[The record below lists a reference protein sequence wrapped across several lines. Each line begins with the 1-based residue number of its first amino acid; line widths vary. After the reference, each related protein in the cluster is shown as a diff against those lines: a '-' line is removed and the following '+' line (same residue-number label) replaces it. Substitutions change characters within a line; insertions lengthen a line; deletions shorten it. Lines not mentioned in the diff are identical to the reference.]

1 MDVFTNREW
10 DAFNNLFKLLS
21 TSVPAMYVKATFLFS
36 LRLCSGKKPFLFVC
50 ILLHLVHL
58 LMYSWRCVLSL
69 KAEILNAINAF
80 CAISEAASS
89 AWSYLMQYGILPGP
103 RDDGIKTELMVS
115 MLLHCHA

>member
-21 TSVPAMYVKATFLFS
+21 TSVPAMYVTATFLFS
-36 LRLCSGKKPFLFVC
+36 LRLCSGKKPFPLCAFFFILIIFLC
-50 ILLHLVHL
+50 I
-58 LMYSWRCVLSL
+58 LSL

-115 MLLHCHA
+115 MLQHCHG